1 MTQIEAKMANIAQGK
16 SVDGTLTNGGEISA
30 EALAL
35 FSALFAQIKL
45 DPEMA
50 EAPNA
55 SQAGQANSRK
65 DLLTPVEFNQDQL
78 FKGGVADELTRLL
91 VAAQQVAGTASGS
104 DKTGE
109 KPIDNDLFSDMPMA
123 PADNEVAAIV
133 QHAANVL
140 RQRQLISTNEISRL
154 KTAYKG
160 EVNPVSDLVK
170 QLRVAAI
177 ASSKAP
183 ADQVF
188 AAEANLAALTSST
201 DIADAVS
208 DELLAAEAAPI
219 VLASGEIVNAVPAA
233 MVNLEQTPTLVQ
245 GPPQADGRGPVPL
258 ALARLIQGPPQAN
271 GQGPVVPEVARHLQ
285 GPVMADG
292 TPPLDPTR
300 PSNVNVPPQSGVN
313 VSLQAGDVAL
323 RDMLGADDGS
333 AKMLLKPSE
342 GVAPETEH
350 DSEYSF
356 ISRDRQLLAPQAGQ
370 KEIMAL
376 KTGARDPLDVATS
389 PERATHMVSGKI
401 ANGDPLRMTFVDDA
415 GEAVVQ
421 SQANAQ
427 TNQQNTGQ
435 QGGQSGREQQA
446 FVSAD
451 AKGNAAEKTEAYR
464 LNVQQKGWTDNMVR
478 QLQTTLRQGGGDIK
492 IVLEPRHM
500 GRLHVSMMLRGGRAS
515 IRVATDTLQAA
526 SLLQD
531 SRAQLAQMFDQ
542 AGMRLA
548 SLQTSASV
556 IGGDAGAGGDGS
568 GSQTAFDQQTA
579 GQNANKDGK
588 NSEQGNRLST
598 DIIDGDDMAQI
609 GSVDALSPGETAV
622 LNVLA

>member
-16 SVDGTLTNGGEISA
+16 SVDGTSTNGGEISA

-55 SQAGQANSRK
+55 SQAGQADSRK

-78 FKGGVADELTRLL
+78 FKGGVADDLTRLL

-170 QLRVAAI
+170 QLRAAAI

-208 DELLAAEAAPI
+208 DELLAAEPAPI

-245 GPPQADGRGPVPL
+245 GPPQADGRGPVPP

-285 GPVMADG
+285 GPLLADG

-300 PSNVNVPPQSGVN
+300 PSNVNVPPQ
-313 VSLQAGDVAL
+313 AGDVAS
-323 RDMLGADDGS
+323 RDMLGAGDNS

-342 GVAPETEH
+342 GVVPQTEH
-350 DSEYSF
+350 DSENPLM
-356 ISRDRQLLAPQAGQ
+356 SRDRQLLTPQAGQ
-370 KEIMAL
+370 KDVMAL
-376 KTGARDPLDVATS
+376 KTGAKDPLDAATS
-389 PERATHMVSGKI
+389 PERAPHMVSGKI
-401 ANGDPLRMTFVDDA
+401 VNGDHLRMTFVDDA
-415 GEAVVQ
+415 GEAVMQ

-427 TNQQNTGQ
+427 TNQQNAGQ

-451 AKGNAAEKTEAYR
+451 AKGSAAEKTEAYR
-464 LNVQQKGWTDNMVR
+464 LNVQQKGWADTMVR

-500 GRLHVSMMLRGGRAS
+500 GRLHVSMTLRGGRAS

-548 SLQTSASV
+548 NLQTSASV

-598 DIIDGDDMAQI
+598 DKIDSDDMAQI
-609 GSVDALSPGETAV
+609 DAVDALSPGETAV

>member
-16 SVDGTLTNGGEISA
+16 SVDGTSTNGGEISA

-55 SQAGQANSRK
+55 SQAGQADSRK

-78 FKGGVADELTRLL
+78 FKGGVADDLTRLL

-170 QLRVAAI
+170 QLRAAAT
-177 ASSKAP
+177 ASSKAS

-188 AAEANLAALTSST
+188 AAEANLAAVTSST

-245 GPPQADGRGPVPL
+245 GPPQADGRGPVPP

-285 GPVMADG
+285 GPAMADG

-300 PSNVNVPPQSGVN
+300 PSNVNVSPQV
-313 VSLQAGDVAL
+313 GDVVS

-342 GVAPETEH
+342 GVSPETEH
-350 DSEYSF
+350 DSEHSF
-356 ISRDRQLLAPQAGQ
+356 ISRDRQPLAPQAGQ

-464 LNVQQKGWTDNMVR
+464 LNVQQKGWADNMVR

>member
-16 SVDGTLTNGGEISA
+16 SVDGTSTNGGEISA

-55 SQAGQANSRK
+55 SQAAQADSRK

-78 FKGGVADELTRLL
+78 FKGGVADDLTRLL

-140 RQRQLISTNEISRL
+140 RQRRLISTNEISRL

-170 QLRVAAI
+170 QLRAAAT
-177 ASSKAP
+177 ASSKAS

-188 AAEANLAALTSST
+188 AAEANLAAVTSST

-245 GPPQADGRGPVPL
+245 GPPQADGRGPVPP

-300 PSNVNVPPQSGVN
+300 PSNVNVPPQ
-313 VSLQAGDVAL
+313 AGDVAT
-323 RDMLGADDGS
+323 RDMLGVGDNS
-333 AKMLLKPSE
+333 AKMPLKPSE
-342 GVAPETEH
+342 GVVPRTEH
-350 DSEYSF
+350 DSENPLM
-356 ISRDRQLLAPQAGQ
+356 SRDRQLLTPQAGQ
-370 KEIMAL
+370 KDMMAL
-376 KTGARDPLDVATS
+376 KTGAKDPLDAATS
-389 PERATHMVSGKI
+389 PERAPHMVSGKVV
-401 ANGDPLRMTFVDDA
+401 NGDHLRMTFVDDA
-415 GEAVVQ
+415 GEAVMQ

-451 AKGNAAEKTEAYR
+451 AKGSAAEKTEAYR
-464 LNVQQKGWTDNMVR
+464 LNVQQKGWADTMVR

-500 GRLHVSMMLRGGRAS
+500 GRLHVSMTLRGGRAS

-548 SLQTSASV
+548 NLQTSASV
-556 IGGDAGAGGDGS
+556 VGGDAGAGGDGS

-598 DIIDGDDMAQI
+598 DKIDSDDMAQI
-609 GSVDALSPGETAV
+609 DAVDALSPGETAV

>member
-1 MTQIEAKMANIAQGK
+1 MTQIEAKMANIARGK
-16 SVDGTLTNGGEISA
+16 SVEGTSTNGGEISA

-50 EAPNA
+50 DASNA
-55 SQAGQANSRK
+55 SHTGHADTQK
-65 DLLTPVEFNQDQL
+65 DVLTPVEFNQDQL
-78 FKGGVADELTRLL
+78 FAGGVADDLTRLL

-104 DKTGE
+104 DKTGD

-140 RQRQLISTNEISRL
+140 RQRQLVSTNEGSRQ

-160 EVNPVSDLVK
+160 EINPVSDLVK
-170 QLRVAAI
+170 QLRAAVI
-177 ASSKAP
+177 APSTSP
-183 ADQVF
+183 ADPVDPVDKMLTS
-188 AAEANLAALTSST
+188 EANLATAMATA
-201 DIADAVS
+201 DIADAARDKV
-208 DELLAAEAAPI
+208 LAAETAPI
-219 VLASGEIVNAVPAA
+219 ILASGDIVNAVPAA
-233 MVNLEQTPTLVQ
+233 MVNPDQAPTLVQ
-245 GPPQADGRGPVPL
+245 GPPQANGRGPVAP

-271 GQGPVVPEVARHLQ
+271 AQGPVVPEVARHIQ

-300 PSNVNVPPQSGVN
+300 PSNANVPP
-313 VSLQAGDVAL
+313 QAGDVAS
-323 RDMLGADDGS
+323 RDMLGAGDNS

-342 GVAPETEH
+342 GLVPQTEH
-350 DSEYSF
+350 DSENPLM
-356 ISRDRQLLAPQAGQ
+356 SRDRQLLTPQAGQ
-370 KEIMAL
+370 KDMMAL
-376 KTGARDPLDVATS
+376 KTGAKDSLDAATS
-389 PERATHMVSGKI
+389 PERAPHMVSGKVV
-401 ANGDPLRMTFVDDA
+401 NGDHLRMTFVDDA
-415 GEAVVQ
+415 GEAVMQ
-421 SQANAQ
+421 SQVNAQ
-427 TNQQNTGQ
+427 TNQQNAGQ

-464 LNVQQKGWTDNMVR
+464 LNVQQKGWADTMVR

-500 GRLHVSMMLRGGRAS
+500 GRLHVSMTLRGGRAS
-515 IRVATDTLQAA
+515 IRVAADTLQAA

-548 SLQTSASV
+548 NLQTSASL
-556 IGGDAGAGGDGS
+556 IDGDAGAGGDGS

-598 DIIDGDDMAQI
+598 DKIDSDDMAQI
-609 GSVDALSPGETAV
+609 DAVDALSPGETAV

>member
-1 MTQIEAKMANIAQGK
+1 MTQIEAKMANIARGK
-16 SVDGTLTNGGEISA
+16 SVEGTSTNGGEISA

-35 FSALFAQIKL
+35 FSAVFAQIKL
-45 DPEMA
+45 DPEMSD
-50 EAPNA
+50 A
-55 SQAGQANSRK
+55 SKASHTGHADTQK
-65 DLLTPVEFNQDQL
+65 EVLTPVEFNQDQL
-78 FKGGVADELTRLL
+78 FTGGVADDLTRLL
-91 VAAQQVAGTASGS
+91 VAAQQVVGTASGS
-104 DKTGE
+104 EETGD
-109 KPIDNDLFSDMPMA
+109 KPIDNNLFSDMPMA

-133 QHAANVL
+133 QHAAKVL
-140 RQRQLISTNEISRL
+140 RQRQLVSTNEGSRP

-160 EVNPVSDLVK
+160 EINPVSDLVK
-170 QLRVAAI
+170 QLRAAVI
-177 ASSKAP
+177 APSTSP
-183 ADQVF
+183 ADQ
-188 AAEANLAALTSST
+188 ADKMLTSEANLAAAMATT
-201 DIADAVS
+201 DIADAARDKV
-208 DELLAAEAAPI
+208 LAAESAPI
-219 VLASGEIVNAVPAA
+219 NLAGGDIVNAVPAA
-233 MVNLEQTPTLVQ
+233 IVNPDQAPTVVQ
-245 GPPQADGRGPVPL
+245 GPPQVNGRGPVAP

-271 GQGPVVPEVARHLQ
+271 GQGPLVPEVARHIQ

-292 TPPLDPTR
+292 TPPFDPTR
-300 PSNVNVPPQSGVN
+300 PSNVNVPPQ
-313 VSLQAGDVAL
+313 AGDVAS
-323 RDMLGADDGS
+323 RDMLGAGDNS
-333 AKMLLKPSE
+333 AKMPLKPSE
-342 GVAPETEH
+342 EGALQTEY
-350 DSEYSF
+350 DSENPLM
-356 ISRDRQLLAPQAGQ
+356 SRDRHLLTPQAGQ
-370 KEIMAL
+370 KEMMAL
-376 KTGARDPLDVATS
+376 KTGAKDPLDAAAS
-389 PERATHMVSGKI
+389 PERAPHMVSGKVVK
-401 ANGDPLRMTFVDDA
+401 GDHLRMTFVDDG
-415 GEAVVQ
+415 GEAVMQ

-427 TNQQNTGQ
+427 TNQQNAGQ

-464 LNVQQKGWTDNMVR
+464 LNVQQKGWADTMVR

-500 GRLHVSMMLRGGRAS
+500 GRLHVSMTLRGGRAS
-515 IRVATDTLQAA
+515 IRVATDTPQAA

-548 SLQTSASV
+548 NLQTSAPV

-598 DIIDGDDMAQI
+598 DKIDSDDMAQI
-609 GSVDALSPGETAV
+609 DAVDALSPGETAV

>member
-1 MTQIEAKMANIAQGK
+1 
-16 SVDGTLTNGGEISA
+16 
-30 EALAL
+30 
-35 FSALFAQIKL
+35 
-45 DPEMA
+45 
-50 EAPNA
+50 
-55 SQAGQANSRK
+55 
-65 DLLTPVEFNQDQL
+65 
-78 FKGGVADELTRLL
+78 
-91 VAAQQVAGTASGS
+91 
-104 DKTGE
+104 
-109 KPIDNDLFSDMPMA
+109 
-123 PADNEVAAIV
+123 
-133 QHAANVL
+133 
-140 RQRQLISTNEISRL
+140 
-154 KTAYKG
+154 
-160 EVNPVSDLVK
+160 
-170 QLRVAAI
+170 
-177 ASSKAP
+177 
-183 ADQVF
+183 
-188 AAEANLAALTSST
+188 
-201 DIADAVS
+201 
-208 DELLAAEAAPI
+208 
-219 VLASGEIVNAVPAA
+219 
-233 MVNLEQTPTLVQ
+233 
-245 GPPQADGRGPVPL
+245 
-258 ALARLIQGPPQAN
+258 
-271 GQGPVVPEVARHLQ
+271 
-285 GPVMADG
+285 
-292 TPPLDPTR
+292 
-300 PSNVNVPPQSGVN
+300 VN
-313 VSLQAGDVAL
+313 VSPQVGDVVS

-342 GVAPETEH
+342 GVSPETEH
-350 DSEYSF
+350 DSEHSF
-356 ISRDRQLLAPQAGQ
+356 ISRDRQPLAPQAGQ

-464 LNVQQKGWTDNMVR
+464 LNVQQKGWADNMVR